1 MTKTL
6 LRKAQTL
13 RRQVPGLS
21 DEETWRGLLGRVTG
35 GVTSTRAM
43 TDHQLLAVVEALH
56 RAGAPR
62 LAGAAGG
69 RERSRFVPSAAM
81 GKARA
86 LWIALADAGV
96 IKDRREAALGG
107 FVKRQ
112 TGQDL
117 GVIDQAGGR
126 AVVEALKAMARRHGV
141 DVAG

>member
-1 MTKTL
+1 MSAL
-6 LRKAQTL
+6 LRKVQTL
-13 RRQVPGLS
+13 RRRAPGLA
-21 DEETWRGLLGRVTG
+21 DDDTWRGLLARVTG

-43 TDHQLLAVVEALH
+43 TDRQLQAVVEALH

-69 RERSRFVPSAAM
+69 RERSRYRPCAQM

-107 FVKRQ
+107 FVRRQ
-112 TGQDL
+112 TGQDI
-117 GVIDQAGGR
+117 GIIDAT
-126 AVVEALKAMARRHGV
+126 AANKVVEALKAMARRHGV
-141 DVAG
+141 NVAG